1 MSNESKSA
9 SNTKNFMLYLVQELN
24 PILYDTTIKPQIVK
38 ETDWTF
44 TNNKLSDGMLMTVSA
59 LF

>member
-1 MSNESKSA
+1 
-9 SNTKNFMLYLVQELN
+9 MLYLVQELN
-24 PILYDTTIKPQIVK
+24 PILYNTTIKPQIVK

-44 TNNKLSDGMLMTVSA
+44 TNNKLSDRMLMTVSA